1 MTTTTRTTK
10 ADAYHALQHASGQV
24 GETQYNAQHAAHTK
38 AGRSLKTFRYRPT
51 AVHLTLVDAMAD
63 VLRERIT
70 VEEAYAL
77 VTSPDVLAER
87 FGKDA

>member
-1 MTTTTRTTK
+1 MVDVHK
-10 ADAYHALQHASGQV
+10 AYGALRNAADQV
-24 GETQYNAQHAAHTK
+24 GAAQHDVQLRAHRK

-70 VEEAYAL
+70 VEEAHAL
-77 VTSPDVLAER
+77 VISPDVMAER
-87 FGKDA
+87 FPREEA